1 MPKQKSYIE
10 ADPLE
15 LLVKK
20 REDLPTVEE
29 LKDYVAKAE
38 TAVAEA
44 VEKRDF
50 DSAASLQAIVDNA
63 KRRLEDTLAAEA
75 TSDNDSQD
83 ANENVKEELPVSI
96 DGFES
101 RASDLERERVDLQ
114 SQMKQ
119 AIARKDFNEASS
131 LHSMLD
137 EREKLREHFRQ
148 RRSFKRRCSV
158 LNRNWMKQLRAKTL
172 PRLGSSMKKL
182 ICSKRRWNLK
192 RARLARPWKL

>member
-83 ANENVKEELPVSI
+83 ANENVKEELPISM

-101 RASDLERERVDLQ
+101 RADLEREIVDLQ
-114 SQMKQ
+114 SQIKQ
-119 AIARKDFNEASS
+119 AVARKDFKEASS
-131 LHSMLD
+131 LQSMLD
-137 EREKLREHFRQ
+137 GREKLREHFP
-148 RRSFKRRCSV
+148 SV
-158 LNRNWMKQLRAKTL
+158 KELQAQVQRAKQELDEAVASKYFAKAGKLHEETDML
-172 PRLGSSMKKL
+172 EKKVESAKSQVGRSR
-182 ICSKRRWNLK
+182 IM
-192 RARLARPWKL
+192 

>member
-1 MPKQKSYIE
+1 MHRNRSSLQE
-10 ADPLE
+10 DLE

-20 REDLPTVEE
+20 QEDLPTVEE

-83 ANENVKEELPVSI
+83 ANENIKEELPVLI
-96 DGFES
+96 DKFES
-101 RASDLERERVDLQ
+101 RADLEREVVDLQ
-114 SQMKQ
+114 SQMKPSHCKNRLQ
-119 AIARKDFNEASS
+119 GGVFPSVNAR
-131 LHSMLD
+131 
-137 EREKLREHFRQ
+137 
-148 RRSFKRRCSV
+148 
-158 LNRNWMKQLRAKTL
+158 
-172 PRLGSSMKKL
+172 
-182 ICSKRRWNLK
+182 
-192 RARLARPWKL
+192 

>member
-83 ANENVKEELPVSI
+83 ANENVKEEMTVSI

-101 RASDLERERVDLQ
+101 
-114 SQMKQ
+114 
-119 AIARKDFNEASS
+119 IAC
-131 LHSMLD
+131 
-137 EREKLREHFRQ
+137 
-148 RRSFKRRCSV
+148 RSRMR
-158 LNRNWMKQLRAKTL
+158 NR
-172 PRLGSSMKKL
+172 
-182 ICSKRRWNLK
+182 
-192 RARLARPWKL
+192 